1 MRQTQFTDG
10 DAQVRRYEYPD
21 RWVLAADLG
30 VADDRV
36 TVDTVGDTAIV
47 VIDRDGTET
56 ETELDLPGP
65 AVNVELRNGVLT
77 IEVDR

>member
-30 VADDRV
+30 VADDQV

-47 VIDRDGTET
+47 VIDRNGTEA
-56 ETELDLPGP
+56 ETEFDLPGP
-65 AVNVELRNGVLT
+65 AADVAVRNGVLT
-77 IEVDR
+77 IEVER